1 MSGHSKWATTKHKKA
16 AVDAKRGKAFTK
28 IIRELTIAAK
38 IGGGDPDGNPRLRM
52 IIAKAKEANMP
63 SDNMKR
69 AIQKGTGELPGVNYE
84 ETSYEGYGPG
94 GVALLLDI
102 LTDNKNRTVAEVRH
116 LLGKHGGNMAETG
129 AVAWMFDRKGM
140 ISIPREVV
148 DEDTLLTLA
157 LEAGAEDLRTD
168 DLESFDVITPPGD
181 FDTVHEA
188 LLSANLKPGYA
199 EITFLPQTTVHLEGK
214 QAEQMIRLMDA
225 LEDNDDIQN
234 IYANFDISDE
244 EMEKHSAE

>member
-16 AVDAKRGKAFTK
+16 AADAKRGKAFTK
-28 IIRELTIAAK
+28 IIREITIAAK

-52 IIAKAKEANMP
+52 VIAKAKEVNMP
-63 SDNMKR
+63 ADNMKR

-84 ETSYEGYGPG
+84 ETTYEGYGPG

-116 LLGKHGGNMAETG
+116 LLGKHGGNMAESG

-140 ISIPREVV
+140 ISIPKASAG
-148 DEDTLLTLA
+148 EDALMTLA
-157 LEAGAEDLRTD
+157 LESGAEDLRTD
-168 DLESFDVITPPGD
+168 DPLSFDVITPPND
-181 FDTVHEA
+181 FEAVHEA
-188 LLSANLKPGYA
+188 MLSANMKPSYA
-199 EITFLPQTTVHLEGK
+199 EVTFLPQTTVHLEGK
-214 QAEQMIRLMDA
+214 QAEQMIRLMEV

-244 EMEKHSAE
+244 EMEKHSA

>member
-16 AVDAKRGKAFTK
+16 AADAKRGKAFTK
-28 IIRELTIAAK
+28 IIREITVAAK

-52 IIAKAKEANMP
+52 VISKAKESNMP
-63 SDNMKR
+63 ADNIKR

-84 ETSYEGYGPG
+84 ETTYEGYGPG

-116 LLGKHGGNMAETG
+116 LLGKYGGNMAEAG

-140 ISIPREVV
+140 ILIPKEGV
-148 DEDTLLTLA
+148 DEEELMTLV
-157 LEAGAEDLRTD
+157 LESGAEDLRTD
-168 DLESFDVITPPGD
+168 DPKSFDVITEVNE
-181 FDTVHEA
+181 FESVHEA
-188 LLSANLKPGYA
+188 ILKAGYKPNYA
-199 EITFLPQTTVHLEGK
+199 EVTFLPQTTVALQGK
-214 QAEQMIRLMDA
+214 HAEQMIRLMDI
-225 LEDNDDIQN
+225 LEEHDDIQN

-244 EMEKHSAE
+244 EMEKISV